1 MFWHEY
7 AKIPRHTSQN
17 AITEGDFKCILT
29 RNCEGTEQLREVTD
43 KTVRKQCKYE
53 EEHTVKKYGVN
64 ELRQMFLDFFES
76 KGHLVMNSFSLVP
89 QNDNSLLL
97 INAGMAPLKPYFTGA
112 EIPPRTR
119 VATCQKCIRTG
130 DIENVGKTARHGTF
144 FEMLGNFSF
153 GDYFKHEAIAWSW
166 EFLTKVVGL
175 DENRLYPSVYEED
188 DEAFDIWNKEIGVP
202 ADRIFRFGKED
213 NFWEHGAGPCGPCSE
228 IYYDR
233 GEKYGCGKPG
243 CTVGCDC
250 DRYMEV
256 WNNVFTQFEND
267 GEGHYETL
275 KQKNIDTG
283 MGLERLAVVVQDV
296 DSIFDVDTL
305 CALRNKVCEVA
316 GKTYGVHH
324 DDDVSIRL
332 ITDHMRSATFLIS
345 DGVMPTN
352 EGRGYV
358 LRRLI
363 RRAARHGR
371 LLGIEG
377 PFLEK
382 LSETVIEGSKDGYPE
397 LEEKKTFILNVLHNE
412 ESQFNKTID
421 QGLKILADLEAEM
434 KEAGKSVL
442 GGSDAFRLYDT
453 YGFPIDLTKE
463 ILEEKGYT
471 IDEDGFK
478 EEMEVQRKRARESRA
493 VSNYMG
499 ADATVYDEIDRNIT
513 TEFDGYD
520 KLEAASKVTVLTTET
535 EIVDSLMEGQKGT
548 IFVEKTPFY
557 ATMGGQEGDTGV
569 ISTANGVFRVED
581 TIKLR
586 GGKYGHVGVMES
598 GMIANGDEVTLKV
611 DEQERKDTCKNH
623 SATHLLQ
630 KALKTVL
637 GAHVE
642 QKGSLV
648 NPTRLR
654 FDFAHFQAMTA
665 EEIAEVEALVNKEI
679 QAALPVTTQVMGIE
693 EAKKTGAMA
702 LFGEKYGDEVRVV
715 SMGDFSVELCGG
727 THVANTANITLF
739 KIVSEAGVAAGVRRI
754 EALTGNNVIEYYR
767 QMEENLHTIAKTLK
781 TSPAEIPEKIA
792 HLQKEV
798 KELQSENESLKSK
811 MAQDSLGNVMDQVV
825 EVKGVKVLAAAVDGV
840 DMNGLRDLG
849 DQLKEKLGEG
859 VVVLA
864 SAKDGKVSLLA
875 MATQGAMDKG
885 AHAGNL
891 IKAAAAIVGGGGGG
905 RPNMAQA
912 GGKNPDKIPEAI
924 AKIAE
929 LVEGQLK

>member
-1 MFWHEY
+1 M
-7 AKIPRHTSQN
+7 
-17 AITEGDFKCILT
+17 
-29 RNCEGTEQLREVTD
+29 
-43 KTVRKQCKYE
+43 
-53 EEHTVKKYGVN
+53 KKYGVN

-76 KGHLVMNSFSLVP
+76 KGHLVMKSFSLVP
-89 QNDNSLLL
+89 QNDKSLLL

-153 GDYFKHEAIAWSW
+153 GDYFKKEAIAWSW
-166 EFLTKVVGL
+166 EFLTQVVGL
-175 DENRLYPSVYEED
+175 DPDRLYPSVYLED
-188 DEAFDIWNKEIGVP
+188 DEAFDIWNKEVGIP
-202 ADRIFRFGKED
+202 AERIFRFGKED

-267 GEGHYETL
+267 GEGNYTTL

-296 DSIFDVDTL
+296 DSIFDVDTV
-305 CALRNKVCEVA
+305 CALRNRVCEIA
-316 GKTYGVHH
+316 GKTYGADHEA
-324 DDDVSIRL
+324 DVSIRL
-332 ITDHMRSATFLIS
+332 ITDHIRSATFLIS

-371 LLGIEG
+371 LLGIQG
-377 PFLEK
+377 KFLSD
-382 LSETVIEGSKDGYPE
+382 LALAVIEGSRDGYPE
-397 LEEKKTFILNVLHNE
+397 LEEKKDFIVNVLNNE
-412 ESQFNKTID
+412 EGQFNKTID
-421 QGLKILADLEAEM
+421 QGLKILSDMEEEM
-434 KEAGKSVL
+434 KASGQSVL
-442 GGSDAFRLYDT
+442 NGQNAFKLYDT
-453 YGFPIDLTKE
+453 YGFPMDLTKE
-463 ILEEKGYT
+463 ILEEKGYS
-471 IDEDGFK
+471 IDEEGFK
-478 EEMEVQRKRARESRA
+478 KEMEVQRTRARKSRE
-493 VSNYMG
+493 VTNYMG
-499 ADATVYDEIDRNIT
+499 ADATVYDQIDVSVT
-513 TEFDGYD
+513 TEFTGYD
-520 KLEAASKVTVLTTET
+520 RLEDTSRVTVLTTED
-535 EIVDSLMEGQKGT
+535 ELVEALMEGQRGT

-569 ISTANGVFRVED
+569 IRTENGLFRVED
-581 TIKLR
+581 TIHLR

-598 GMIANGDEVTLKV
+598 GMISVNDQVTLQV
-611 DEQERKDTCKNH
+611 DPAGRADTCKNH

-637 GAHVE
+637 GSHVE

-648 NPTRLR
+648 TPTRLR
-654 FDFAHFQAMTA
+654 FDFAHFQPMTA
-665 EEIAEVEALVNKEI
+665 EEIQKVEALVNQEI
-679 QAALPVTTQVMGIE
+679 QAALPVVTQVMGIE
-693 EAKKTGAMA
+693 EAKKSGAMA
-702 LFGEKYGDEVRVV
+702 LFGEKYGEEVRVV
-715 SMGDFSVELCGG
+715 SMGEFSKELCGG
-727 THVANTANITLF
+727 THVANTSQITLF
-739 KIVSEAGVAAGVRRI
+739 KIVSESGVAAGVRRI
-754 EALTGNNVIEYYR
+754 EALTGNNVIQYYR
-767 QMEENLHTIAKTLK
+767 QMEENLHQLAKTLK
-781 TSPAEIPEKIA
+781 TTPAELSDRAE
-792 HLQKEV
+792 HLLKEV

-811 MAQDSLGNVMDQVV
+811 LAQESLGDVSDQVT

-864 SAKDGKVSLLA
+864 SSMGGKVSLLA
-875 MATQGAMDKG
+875 MATPGAMEKG

-912 GGKNPDKIPEAI
+912 GGKNPEKIGEAI
-924 AKIAE
+924 AKIPE